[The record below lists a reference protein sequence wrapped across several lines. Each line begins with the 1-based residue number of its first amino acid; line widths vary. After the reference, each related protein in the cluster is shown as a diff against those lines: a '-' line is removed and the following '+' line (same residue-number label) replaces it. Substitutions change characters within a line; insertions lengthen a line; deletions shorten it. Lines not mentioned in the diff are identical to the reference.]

1 VPSLPNPLEVQSGD
15 GLCQK
20 VSIFALFV
28 LLMRA
33 SVLIPVKN
41 GGSLLGEVLDAV
53 LAQQTPWPFEVIV
66 VDSGSH
72 DASVEVARQRG
83 VRVECIAPQE
93 FGHGRTR
100 NWAASLSCGEFL
112 VFITQDAKPVD
123 MHWLHNLVNGCDAA
137 PDVAGAFGPHR
148 AHVAARHV
156 THRELEA
163 HFAGFGTQLNIAR
176 LQDYERFASDLGY
189 RQWLHFFSNNNSC
202 IRRTVW
208 EKLPLPEVAFAEDQ
222 TWALRAIE
230 AGYGKAFVPDA
241 VVLHSHDF
249 GIWETLQRNFDEAR
263 SFQRYFGYRLQQ
275 RWMSTLA
282 AGMGLARR
290 DWRWL
295 RSAGLTGWQLL
306 KNGIYMACIECA
318 RTLGQYLGSRHDR
331 LPAWVLRSVSR
342 DERLQRLQNISRSA
356 T

>member
-1 VPSLPNPLEVQSGD
+1 
-15 GLCQK
+15 
-20 VSIFALFV
+20 
-28 LLMRA
+28 MHA

-66 VDSGSH
+66 VDSGSR
-72 DASVEVARQRG
+72 DDSVAVARQRG
-83 VRVECIAPQE
+83 VRVECIAPQD

-100 NWAASLSCGEFL
+100 NWVASLSSGRFL
-112 VFITQDAKPVD
+112 VFITQDAKPAD
-123 MHWLHNLVNGCDAA
+123 AHWLRNLVNGCDAA

-163 HFAGFGTQLNIAR
+163 HFAGFGAELTIAR
-176 LQDYERFASDLGY
+176 LQDRDRFVRDLGY

-208 EKLPLPEVAFAEDQ
+208 EQLPLPDVAFAEDQ
-222 TWALRAIE
+222 TWALRAVE
-230 AGYGKAFVPDA
+230 AGYGKAFVPNA

-263 SFQRYFGYRLQQ
+263 SFQRYFGYRLQS
-275 RWMSTLA
+275 RLLLA
-282 AGMGLARR
+282 LKAGMGLAMR

-295 RSAGLTGWQLL
+295 RSAGLKGWRLF
-306 KNGIYMACIECA
+306 KNGAYMALIECA
-318 RTLGQYLGSRHDR
+318 RTLGQYLGSRHER
-331 LPAWVLRSVSR
+331 LPSWFRCSISR
-342 DERLQRLQNISRSA
+342 DERLQRMGRNGG
-356 T
+356 TT

>member
-1 VPSLPNPLEVQSGD
+1 
-15 GLCQK
+15 
-20 VSIFALFV
+20 
-28 LLMRA
+28 MRA

-66 VDSGSH
+66 VDSGSR
-72 DASVEVARQRG
+72 DGSVELARQRG
-83 VRVECIAPQE
+83 VRVECIAPHE

-112 VFITQDAKPVD
+112 VFITQDAKPAD
-123 MHWLHNLVNGCDAA
+123 AHWLHNLVNGCDAA

-148 AHVAARHV
+148 AYVAARHV

-163 HFAGFGTQLNIAR
+163 HFAGFGADLNIAR
-176 LQDYERFASDLGY
+176 LHDRERFAVDPGY

-208 EKLPLPEVAFAEDQ
+208 QQLPLPDVAFAEDQ
-222 TWALRAIE
+222 TWALRAVE
-230 AGYGKAFVPDA
+230 AGYGKAFVPNA

-263 SFQRYFGYRLQQ
+263 SFQRYFGYRLQP
-275 RWMSTLA
+275 RLINA
-282 AGMGLARR
+282 LKAGMGLARR
-290 DWRWL
+290 DGRWL
-295 RSAGLTGWQLL
+295 RRAGLTGWRWF
-306 KNGIYMACIECA
+306 KNSVYMALIECA

-331 LPAWVLRSVSR
+331 LPVWLLHSISR
-342 DERLQRLQNISRSA
+342 DERLQRMGNTPRSTA
-356 T
+356 